1 MLEFPRW
8 KYVVILIVLALSALY
23 ALPNIYQKDPAI
35 QITANRGGQIDD
47 ALRDRVLADL
57 KKAGVDAVGAEKEGE
72 SLIVRLPDLKAQ
84 SAASDALR
92 DTVGENYTVALNLAS
107 TVPDWLANLGGRPMV
122 LGLDLQGGVHF
133 VLQVDQKAAL
143 DKRLDAYTEDVR
155 STLRDARIPYQSVER
170 RADNSIVANLSPSAG
185 DDAAQRARA
194 ALVKAQPT
202 LGYDISG
209 NRITVTVPETE
220 ITQIA
225 NGAIEQNINT
235 LRNRVNQLGVA
246 EPIIQRQGADRV
258 VVQLPGVQ
266 DTAEAKRMI
275 GATAT
280 LEYRAVVEGNAQDAI
295 TAGRIPPE
303 AKVYQQRDGRGPI
316 LLNKRVIVTGDQM
329 VGAQAVTDSNSGSPA
344 VSVTLNNV
352 GGQRMFDFTSA
363 NVNKP
368 MAVVYTERV
377 PTVTVVDGQE
387 VRGFKVNE
395 EVISVANINGV
406 FGKNFQTTGLQK
418 KEAEDLAKLLKSG
431 SLAAPMD
438 FVEER
443 VVGPSLGA
451 ENVKNGITAVVYAFM
466 FTLVFFTIYY
476 RMFGLITSIAML
488 FNLLIVVAVMSL
500 FGATMTL
507 PGFAGLALSVGLS
520 VDANVLINERIRE
533 ELRAGVP
540 GKTAIVTGYERA
552 SGHHPR
558 RQPDRPDRRC
568 GAVRIRYRSAEGLRA
583 DHDHRYFRFH
593 VHRDHRIACT
603 GDADLRPSQEAPERG
618 HLTGRHAHETVSAAH
633 PPERHQDRL
642 HALAPCRDGR
652 HDHRVPGLDR
662 HHRLQGLQLRPGLHR
677 RHPDRSPLRQGGG
690 RRAGPYQAR
699 REWLRRRPGTEC
711 WWQHRSA
718 DPPGPAR

>member
-23 ALPNIYQKDPAI
+23 ALPNIYQKDPAV
-35 QITANRGGQIDD
+35 QITANRGGQVDD
-47 ALRDRVLADL
+47 ALRTRVLADL
-57 KKAGVDAVGAEKEGE
+57 KQAGINTLGAEKEGE
-72 SLIVRLPDLKAQ
+72 SLIVRLPDLQTQA
-84 SAASDALR
+84 AASAKLR
-92 DTVGENYTVALNLAS
+92 DSVGENYTVALNLAS
-107 TVPDWLANLGGRPMV
+107 TVPDWLQRLGGRPMV

-133 VLQVDQKAAL
+133 VLQVDQKAAV
-143 DKRLDAYTEDVR
+143 DKRMDAYAEDVR
-155 STLRDARIPYQSVER
+155 GTLRESRVPFQSVER
-170 RADNSIVANLSPSAG
+170 RPDNSIVATLSPSA
-185 DDAAQRARA
+185 DDAAAERARL
-194 ALVKAQPT
+194 ALAKAQPT
-202 LGYDISG
+202 LGYDVSG
-209 NRITVTVPETE
+209 KRITVTVPDAELSQ
-220 ITQIA
+220 IT

-280 LEYRAVVEGNAQDAI
+280 LEYRAVVDGNPASVADKIAS
-295 TAGRIPPE
+295 GRIPPE
-303 AKVYQQRDGRGPI
+303 AKIYQQRDDRGPI

-329 VGAQAVTDSNSGSPA
+329 VAAQAQNDPTTGVPS
-344 VSVTLNNV
+344 VSVTLNSV

-363 NVNKP
+363 NVGKP

-377 PTVTVVDGQE
+377 PTVTEVDGKE
-387 VRGFKVNE
+387 VRSFRVNE

-406 FGKNFQTTGLQK
+406 FGKNFQTTGLEK
-418 KEAEDLAKLLKSG
+418 KEADDLAKLLKSG

-451 ENVKNGITAVVYAFM
+451 ENVERGITAVIYAFM
-466 FTLVFFTIYY
+466 FTLIFFTVYY
-476 RMFGLITSIAML
+476 RMFGLITSAAML

-552 SGHHPR
+552 SGT
-558 RQPDRPDRRC
+558 
-568 GAVRIRYRSAEGLRA
+568 IL
-583 DHDHRYFRFH
+583 
-593 VHRDHRIACT
+593 
-603 GDADLRPSQEAPERG
+603 DAN
-618 HLTGRHAHETVSAAH
+618 LTGLIVGVALFAFGTGPLKGFALTMIIGIFASMFTAITVS
-633 PPERHQDRL
+633 R
-642 HALAPCRDGR
+642 ALAT
-652 HDHRVPGLDR
+652 LIY
-662 HHRLQGLQLRPGLHR
+662 
-677 RHPDRSPLRQGGG
+677 G
-690 RRAGPYQAR
+690 RRKKLQNVAI
-699 REWLRRRPGTEC
+699 
-711 WWQHRSA
+711 
-718 DPPGPAR
+718 

>member
-8 KYVVILIVLALSALY
+8 KYVVILIVLALSTLY
-23 ALPNIYQKDPAI
+23 ALPNIYQKDAAV

-47 ALRDRVLADL
+47 ALRGRGVADL
-57 KKAGVDAVGAEKEGE
+57 KKAGISTIGAEQEGD
-72 SLIVRLPDLKAQ
+72 SLIVRLPDLKTQA
-84 SAASDALR
+84 AASDLLR
-92 DTVGENYTVALNLAS
+92 DSMGENYTVALNLAS
-107 TVPDWLANLGGRPMV
+107 TVPEWLAKLGGRPMT

-143 DKRLDAYTEDVR
+143 DKRMDAYAEDVR
-155 STLRDARIPYQSVER
+155 TSLRDARIAYQSVER
-170 RADNSIVANLSPSAG
+170 RPDNTIAAVISPSAG
-185 DDAAQRARA
+185 ADVVERARQLLA
-194 ALVKAQPT
+194 KAQPT
-202 LGYDISG
+202 LGYDVNG
-209 NRITVTVPETE
+209 NRITVSVPETE
-220 ITQIA
+220 LTTIA

-235 LRNRVNQLGVA
+235 LRNRVNQLGVS

-280 LEYRAVVEGNAQDAI
+280 LEYRAVVDGNAQDAI
-295 TAGRIPPE
+295 DTGRIPPE
-303 AKVYQQRDGRGPI
+303 AKVYHRRDSGAPI

-329 VGAQAVTDSNSGSPA
+329 VAAQATTDQNGAAA
-344 VSVTLNNV
+344 VSVTLNAI

-406 FGKNFQTTGLQK
+406 FGKNFQTTGLEK
-418 KEAEDLAKLLKSG
+418 KEADDLAKLLKSG

-451 ENVKNGITAVVYAFM
+451 ENVERGITAVVYAFM
-466 FTLVFFTIYY
+466 FTLVFFTVYY
-476 RMFGLITSIAML
+476 RMFGLITSVAML

-552 SGHHPR
+552 SGT
-558 RQPDRPDRRC
+558 
-568 GAVRIRYRSAEGLRA
+568 IL
-583 DHDHRYFRFH
+583 
-593 VHRDHRIACT
+593 
-603 GDADLRPSQEAPERG
+603 DAN
-618 HLTGRHAHETVSAAH
+618 LTGLIVGVALFAFGTGPLKGFALTMIIGIFASMFTAITVS
-633 PPERHQDRL
+633 R
-642 HALAPCRDGR
+642 ALAT
-652 HDHRVPGLDR
+652 LIY
-662 HHRLQGLQLRPGLHR
+662 
-677 RHPDRSPLRQGGG
+677 G
-690 RRAGPYQAR
+690 RRKKLQNVAI
-699 REWLRRRPGTEC
+699 
-711 WWQHRSA
+711 
-718 DPPGPAR
+718 

>member
-8 KYVVILIVLALSALY
+8 KYFVILIVLALSTLY
-23 ALPNIYQKDPAI
+23 ALPNIYQKDPAV

-47 ALRDRVLADL
+47 ALRDRVLAEL
-57 KKAGVDAVGAEKEGE
+57 KKANITTIGAEKEGD
-72 SLIVRLPDLKAQ
+72 SLIVRLSDLKAQ
-84 SAASDALR
+84 AAASDTLR
-92 DTVGENYTVALNLAS
+92 DTVGENYVVALNLAS
-107 TVPDWLANLGGRPMV
+107 TVPEWLAKLGGRPMV

-143 DKRLDAYTEDVR
+143 DKRLDAYAEDVR
-155 STLRDARIPYQSVER
+155 TSLRDARIAYQSVER
-170 RADNSIVANLSPSAG
+170 RADNSIVATISPSAG
-185 DDAAQRARA
+185 ADAVTRAREVMA
-194 ALVKAQPT
+194 KAQPT
-202 LGYDISG
+202 LGYEVTD
-209 NRITVTVPETE
+209 NRIAVKVPEAE
-220 ITQIA
+220 LNQIA

-280 LEYRAVVEGNAQDAI
+280 LEYRAVVEGNAQDAV
-295 TAGRIPPE
+295 ASGRIPPE
-303 AKVYQQRDGRGPI
+303 AKVYQRRDSGGPV

-329 VGAQAVTDSNSGSPA
+329 VAAQATTDQNGAAA

-368 MAVVYTERV
+368 MAVVYTERI
-377 PTVTVVDGQE
+377 PTVNMVDGKE
-387 VRGFKVNE
+387 VRSFRVKE

-406 FGKNFQTTGLQK
+406 FGKNFQTTGLEK

-451 ENVKNGITAVVYAFM
+451 ENVKNGITAVVYAFL
-466 FTLVFFTIYY
+466 FTLVFFSIYY
-476 RMFGLITSIAML
+476 RMFGVITSLAML
-488 FNLLIVVAVMSL
+488 FNLLIVVAVMSM

-533 ELRAGVP
+533 ELRAGMP
-540 GKTAIVTGYERA
+540 GKTAIVTGYDRA
-552 SGHHPR
+552 SGT
-558 RQPDRPDRRC
+558 
-568 GAVRIRYRSAEGLRA
+568 IL
-583 DHDHRYFRFH
+583 
-593 VHRDHRIACT
+593 
-603 GDADLRPSQEAPERG
+603 DAN
-618 HLTGRHAHETVSAAH
+618 LTGLIVGVALYAFGTGPLKGFALTMIIGIFASMFTAITVS
-633 PPERHQDRL
+633 R
-642 HALAPCRDGR
+642 ALAT
-652 HDHRVPGLDR
+652 LIY
-662 HHRLQGLQLRPGLHR
+662 
-677 RHPDRSPLRQGGG
+677 G
-690 RRAGPYQAR
+690 RRKKLQNVAI
-699 REWLRRRPGTEC
+699 
-711 WWQHRSA
+711 
-718 DPPGPAR
+718 

>member
-23 ALPNIYQKDPAI
+23 ALPNIYQKDPAV
-35 QITANRGGQIDD
+35 QITANRGGQVDD
-47 ALRDRVLADL
+47 ALRTRVLADL
-57 KKAGVDAVGAEKEGE
+57 KQAGINTIGAEKEGE
-72 SLIVRLPDLKAQ
+72 SLIVRLPDLQTQA
-84 SAASDALR
+84 AASARLR
-92 DTVGENYTVALNLAS
+92 DSVGENYTVALNLAS
-107 TVPDWLANLGGRPMV
+107 TVPDWLQRLGGRPMV

-133 VLQVDQKAAL
+133 VLQVDQKAAI
-143 DKRLDAYTEDVR
+143 DKRMDAYAEDVR
-155 STLRDARIPYQSVER
+155 GTLREARVPFQSVER
-170 RADNSIVANLSPSAG
+170 RPDNSIVATLSPST
-185 DDAAQRARA
+185 DDAAAERARL
-194 ALVKAQPT
+194 ALAKAQPT
-202 LGYDISG
+202 LGYDVSG
-209 NRITVTVPETE
+209 KRITVTVPEAE
-220 ITQIA
+220 LSQIT

-280 LEYRAVVEGNAQDAI
+280 LEYRAVVDGNAQDAI
-295 TAGRIPPE
+295 DTGRIPPE
-303 AKVYQQRDGRGPI
+303 AKVYKRRDSGVPI

-329 VGAQAVTDSNSGSPA
+329 VAAQAVTDPTTGTPS
-344 VSVTLNNV
+344 VSVTLNSV

-377 PTVTVVDGQE
+377 PTVTMVDGKE
-387 VRGFKVNE
+387 VRSFRVNE

-406 FGKNFQTTGLQK
+406 FGKNFQTTGLEK
-418 KEAEDLAKLLKSG
+418 KESEELAKLLKSG

-451 ENVKNGITAVVYAFM
+451 ENVERGITAVVYAFM

-476 RMFGLITSIAML
+476 RMFGLITSVAML

-533 ELRAGVP
+533 ELRAGMP

-552 SGHHPR
+552 SGT
-558 RQPDRPDRRC
+558 
-568 GAVRIRYRSAEGLRA
+568 IL
-583 DHDHRYFRFH
+583 
-593 VHRDHRIACT
+593 
-603 GDADLRPSQEAPERG
+603 DAN
-618 HLTGRHAHETVSAAH
+618 LTGLIVGVALFAFGTGPLKGFALTMIIGIFASMFTAITVS
-633 PPERHQDRL
+633 R
-642 HALAPCRDGR
+642 ALAT
-652 HDHRVPGLDR
+652 LIY
-662 HHRLQGLQLRPGLHR
+662 
-677 RHPDRSPLRQGGG
+677 G
-690 RRAGPYQAR
+690 RRKKLQNVAI
-699 REWLRRRPGTEC
+699 
-711 WWQHRSA
+711 
-718 DPPGPAR
+718 

>member
-8 KYVVILIVLALSALY
+8 KYFLILIVLALSTLY
-23 ALPNIYQKDPAI
+23 ALPNVYQKDPAV

-47 ALRDRVLADL
+47 ALRDQVLADL
-57 KKAGVDAVGAEKEGE
+57 KKAGITTMGAEKEGD
-72 SLIVRLPDLKAQ
+72 SLIVRLPDLQAQ
-84 SAASDALR
+84 AAASDTLR
-92 DTVGENYTVALNLAS
+92 DSVGENYVVALNLAS
-107 TVPDWLANLGGRPMV
+107 TVPEWLAKLGGRPMV

-143 DKRLDAYTEDVR
+143 DKRLDAYAEDVR
-155 STLRDARIPYQSVER
+155 TSLRDARVAYQSVER
-170 RADNSIVANLSPSAG
+170 RPDNSIVATISPSAG
-185 DDAAQRARA
+185 EEAVTKARDVMA
-194 ALVKAQPT
+194 KAQPT
-202 LGYDISG
+202 LGYNVTG
-209 NRITVTVPETE
+209 NRIAITVPETE
-220 ITQIA
+220 LSQIA

-280 LEYRAVVEGNAQDAI
+280 LEYRAVVDGNAQDAI
-295 TAGRIPPE
+295 TSGRIPPE
-303 AKVYQQRDGRGPI
+303 AKVYQRRDNGGPV

-329 VGAQAVTDSNSGSPA
+329 VAAQATTDQNGSAA

-368 MAVVYTERV
+368 MAVVYTERI
-377 PTVTVVDGQE
+377 PTVNMVDGKE
-387 VRGFKVNE
+387 VRSFRVKE

-406 FGKNFQTTGLQK
+406 FGKNFQTTGLEK

-451 ENVKNGITAVVYAFM
+451 ENVQNGITAVVYAFL
-466 FTLVFFTIYY
+466 FTLVFFSVYY
-476 RMFGLITSIAML
+476 RMFGVITSLAML
-488 FNLLIVVAVMSL
+488 FNLLIVVAVMSM

-533 ELRAGVP
+533 ELRAGMP
-540 GKTAIVTGYERA
+540 GKTAIVTGYDRA
-552 SGHHPR
+552 SGT
-558 RQPDRPDRRC
+558 
-568 GAVRIRYRSAEGLRA
+568 IL
-583 DHDHRYFRFH
+583 
-593 VHRDHRIACT
+593 
-603 GDADLRPSQEAPERG
+603 DAN
-618 HLTGRHAHETVSAAH
+618 LTGLIVGVALYAFGTGPLKGFALTMIIGIFASMFTAITVS
-633 PPERHQDRL
+633 R
-642 HALAPCRDGR
+642 ALAT
-652 HDHRVPGLDR
+652 LIY
-662 HHRLQGLQLRPGLHR
+662 
-677 RHPDRSPLRQGGG
+677 G
-690 RRAGPYQAR
+690 RRKKLQNVAI
-699 REWLRRRPGTEC
+699 
-711 WWQHRSA
+711 
-718 DPPGPAR
+718 

>member
-1 MLEFPRW
+1 MAPRGNLAMLEFPRW
-8 KYVVILIVLALSALY
+8 KYVVILIVLALSTLY
-23 ALPNIYQKDPAI
+23 ALPNIYQKDPAV

-47 ALRDRVLADL
+47 ALRDQVLADL
-57 KKAGVDAVGAEKEGE
+57 KKAGITTMGAEKEGD
-72 SLIVRLPDLKAQ
+72 SLIVRLPDLQAQ
-84 SAASDALR
+84 AAASDTLR
-92 DTVGENYTVALNLAS
+92 DSVGENYVVALNLAS
-107 TVPDWLANLGGRPMV
+107 TVPEWLAKLGGRPMV

-143 DKRLDAYTEDVR
+143 DKRLDAYAEDVR
-155 STLRDARIPYQSVER
+155 TSLRDARVAYQSVER
-170 RADNSIVANLSPSAG
+170 RPDNSIVATISPSAG
-185 DDAAQRARA
+185 EEAVTKARDVMA
-194 ALVKAQPT
+194 KAQPT
-202 LGYDISG
+202 LGYNVTG
-209 NRITVTVPETE
+209 NRIAITVPETE
-220 ITQIA
+220 LNQIA

-280 LEYRAVVEGNAQDAI
+280 LEYRAVVDGNAQDAI
-295 TAGRIPPE
+295 TSGRIPPE
-303 AKVYQQRDGRGPI
+303 AKVYQRRDNGGPV

-329 VGAQAVTDSNSGSPA
+329 VAAQATTDQNGSAA

-368 MAVVYTERV
+368 MAVVYTERI
-377 PTVTVVDGQE
+377 PTVTMVDGKE
-387 VRGFKVNE
+387 VRSFRVKE

-406 FGKNFQTTGLQK
+406 FGKNFQTTGLEK

-451 ENVKNGITAVVYAFM
+451 ENVQNGITAVVYAFL
-466 FTLVFFTIYY
+466 FTLVFFSVYY
-476 RMFGLITSIAML
+476 RMFGVITSLAML

-533 ELRAGVP
+533 ELRAGMP
-540 GKTAIVTGYERA
+540 GKTAIVTGYDRA
-552 SGHHPR
+552 SGT
-558 RQPDRPDRRC
+558 
-568 GAVRIRYRSAEGLRA
+568 IL
-583 DHDHRYFRFH
+583 
-593 VHRDHRIACT
+593 
-603 GDADLRPSQEAPERG
+603 DAN
-618 HLTGRHAHETVSAAH
+618 LTGLIVGVALYAFGTGPLKGFALTMIIGIFASMFTAITVS
-633 PPERHQDRL
+633 R
-642 HALAPCRDGR
+642 ALAT
-652 HDHRVPGLDR
+652 LIY
-662 HHRLQGLQLRPGLHR
+662 
-677 RHPDRSPLRQGGG
+677 G
-690 RRAGPYQAR
+690 RRKKLQNVAI
-699 REWLRRRPGTEC
+699 
-711 WWQHRSA
+711 
-718 DPPGPAR
+718 

>member
-1 MLEFPRW
+1 MAPRRNLAMLEFPRW

-23 ALPNIYQKDPAI
+23 ALPNIYQKDPAV
-35 QITANRGGQIDD
+35 QITANRGGQVDE
-47 ALRDRVLADL
+47 ALRERVLADL
-57 KKAGVDAVGAEKEGE
+57 KAAGIANIGADKEGE
-72 SLIVRLPDLKAQ
+72 SLIVRLPDLHTQA
-84 SAASDALR
+84 AASARLR
-92 DTVGENYTVALNLAS
+92 DSVGENYTVALNLAS
-107 TVPDWLANLGGRPMV
+107 TVPDWLQRLGGRPMV

-133 VLQVDQKAAL
+133 VLQVDQKAAI
-143 DKRLDAYTEDVR
+143 DKRMDAYAEDVR
-155 STLRDARIPYQSVER
+155 GTLRESRVPFQSVER
-170 RADNSIVANLSPSAG
+170 RPDNSIVATLSPST
-185 DDAAQRARA
+185 DDAAVDRARV
-194 ALVKAQPT
+194 ALAKAQPT
-202 LGYDISG
+202 LGYDVVG
-209 NRITVTVPETE
+209 KRITVTVPETE
-220 ITQIA
+220 LSQIT

-280 LEYRAVVEGNAQDAI
+280 LEYRAVVDGNAQDAI
-295 TAGRIPPE
+295 DTGRIPPE
-303 AKVYQQRDGRGPI
+303 AKVYTRRDTGAPI

-329 VGAQAVTDSNSGSPA
+329 VAAQAVNDATTGTPS
-344 VSVTLNNV
+344 VSVTLNSV

-363 NVNKP
+363 NVGKP

-377 PTVTVVDGQE
+377 PTVTTVDGKE
-387 VRGFKVNE
+387 VRSFRVNE

-406 FGKNFQTTGLQK
+406 FGKNFQTTGLEK
-418 KEAEDLAKLLKSG
+418 KESEELAKLLKSG

-451 ENVKNGITAVVYAFM
+451 ENVERGITAVIYAFM
-466 FTLVFFTIYY
+466 FTLVFFTVYY
-476 RMFGLITSIAML
+476 RMFGLITSAAML

-552 SGHHPR
+552 SGT
-558 RQPDRPDRRC
+558 
-568 GAVRIRYRSAEGLRA
+568 IL
-583 DHDHRYFRFH
+583 
-593 VHRDHRIACT
+593 
-603 GDADLRPSQEAPERG
+603 DAN
-618 HLTGRHAHETVSAAH
+618 LTGLIVGVALFAFGTGPLKGFALTMIIGIFASMFTAITVS
-633 PPERHQDRL
+633 R
-642 HALAPCRDGR
+642 ALAT
-652 HDHRVPGLDR
+652 LIY
-662 HHRLQGLQLRPGLHR
+662 
-677 RHPDRSPLRQGGG
+677 G
-690 RRAGPYQAR
+690 RRKKLQNVAI
-699 REWLRRRPGTEC
+699 
-711 WWQHRSA
+711 
-718 DPPGPAR
+718 

>member
-23 ALPNIYQKDPAI
+23 ALPNIYQKDPAL

-57 KKAGVDAVGAEKEGE
+57 KTAGVTPVGVEKEGE

-92 DTVGENYTVALNLAS
+92 DTVGEKYTVALNLAS
-107 TVPDWLANLGGRPMV
+107 TVPDWLAKLGGRPMV

-202 LGYDISG
+202 LGYDVSG
-209 NRITVTVPETE
+209 NRITVTVPDAE
-220 ITQIA
+220 IAQIA

-280 LEYRAVVEGNAQDAI
+280 LEYRLVVDGNAQDAM
-295 TAGRIPPE
+295 TSGRIPPE
-303 AKVYQQRDGRGPI
+303 ARLYRDRRGMPV
-316 LLNKRVIVTGDQM
+316 LLNKRTIVTGDQM
-329 VGAQAVTDSNSGSPA
+329 VKAEVSTDQNGLPA
-344 VSVTLNNV
+344 VAVTLNSV
-352 GGQRMFDFTSA
+352 GGQRMFDVTSV

-368 MAVVYTERV
+368 MAVVYTERI
-377 PTVTVVDGQE
+377 PQVTMVDGKE
-387 VRGFKVNE
+387 VRSFRVKE
-395 EVISVANINGV
+395 EVISVANINSPL
-406 FGKNFQTTGLQK
+406 GKNFITTGLEK
-418 KEAEDLAKLLKSG
+418 TEADSLAKLLRAG

-438 FVEER
+438 FVEEY
-443 VVGPSLGA
+443 VIGPSLGA
-451 ENVKNGITAVVYAFM
+451 ENVARGVKAVVFSFV

-476 RMFGLITSIAML
+476 RMFGAITSVALL

-552 SGHHPR
+552 SGT
-558 RQPDRPDRRC
+558 
-568 GAVRIRYRSAEGLRA
+568 IL
-583 DHDHRYFRFH
+583 
-593 VHRDHRIACT
+593 
-603 GDADLRPSQEAPERG
+603 DAN
-618 HLTGRHAHETVSAAH
+618 LTGLIVGVALFAFGTGPLKGFALTMIIGIFASMFTAITVS
-633 PPERHQDRL
+633 R
-642 HALAPCRDGR
+642 ALAT
-652 HDHRVPGLDR
+652 LIY
-662 HHRLQGLQLRPGLHR
+662 
-677 RHPDRSPLRQGGG
+677 G
-690 RRAGPYQAR
+690 RRKKLQNVAI
-699 REWLRRRPGTEC
+699 
-711 WWQHRSA
+711 
-718 DPPGPAR
+718 

>member
-23 ALPNIYQKDPAI
+23 ALPNIYQKDPAV
-35 QITANRGGQIDD
+35 QITANRGGQVDE
-47 ALRDRVLADL
+47 ALRERVLADL
-57 KKAGVDAVGAEKEGE
+57 KAAGIANIGADKEGE
-72 SLIVRLPDLKAQ
+72 SLIVRLPDLQTQA
-84 SAASDALR
+84 AASARLR
-92 DTVGENYTVALNLAS
+92 DSVGENYTVALNLAS
-107 TVPDWLANLGGRPMV
+107 TVPDWLQRLGGRPMV

-133 VLQVDQKAAL
+133 VLQVDQKAAI
-143 DKRLDAYTEDVR
+143 DKRMDAYAEDVR
-155 STLRDARIPYQSVER
+155 GTLRESRVPFQSVER
-170 RADNSIVANLSPSAG
+170 RPDNSIVATLSPST
-185 DDAAQRARA
+185 DDAAVDRARV
-194 ALVKAQPT
+194 ALAKAQPT
-202 LGYDISG
+202 LGYDVVG
-209 NRITVTVPETE
+209 KRITVTVPETE
-220 ITQIA
+220 LSQIT

-280 LEYRAVVEGNAQDAI
+280 LEYRAVVDGNAQDAI
-295 TAGRIPPE
+295 DTGRIPPE
-303 AKVYQQRDGRGPI
+303 AKVYTRRDTGVPI

-329 VGAQAVTDSNSGSPA
+329 VAAQAVNDATTGTPS
-344 VSVTLNNV
+344 VSVTLNSV

-363 NVNKP
+363 NVGKP

-377 PTVTVVDGQE
+377 PSVTMVDGKE
-387 VRGFKVNE
+387 VRSFRVNE

-406 FGKNFQTTGLQK
+406 FGKNFQTTGLEK
-418 KEAEDLAKLLKSG
+418 KESEELAKLLKSG

-451 ENVKNGITAVVYAFM
+451 ENVERGITAVIYAFM
-466 FTLVFFTIYY
+466 FTLVFFTVYY
-476 RMFGLITSIAML
+476 RMFGLITSAAML

-552 SGHHPR
+552 SGT
-558 RQPDRPDRRC
+558 
-568 GAVRIRYRSAEGLRA
+568 IL
-583 DHDHRYFRFH
+583 
-593 VHRDHRIACT
+593 
-603 GDADLRPSQEAPERG
+603 DAN
-618 HLTGRHAHETVSAAH
+618 LTGLIVGVALFAFGTGPLKGFALTMIIGIFASMFTAITVS
-633 PPERHQDRL
+633 R
-642 HALAPCRDGR
+642 ALAT
-652 HDHRVPGLDR
+652 LIY
-662 HHRLQGLQLRPGLHR
+662 
-677 RHPDRSPLRQGGG
+677 G
-690 RRAGPYQAR
+690 RRKKLQNVAI
-699 REWLRRRPGTEC
+699 
-711 WWQHRSA
+711 
-718 DPPGPAR
+718 